1 MPKVLSVKPAIDEV
15 ENLNKKYYEKVL
27 ALVISEKLSTVLLQ
41 LQPMF
46 QQFAYEEVALITP
59 FLNYAAMTAYK
70 EITEENL
77 MGIVNSPMRGLVYDQ
92 RVYTNKAGIAS
103 RLERDLQ
110 LIVRGEA
117 HSLEDIKKT
126 LRKDFNIS
134 LNDST
139 RIVRT
144 ETNRVFNAAT
154 IQRYV
159 DAGETEIGLSVRL
172 DDRTSKVCRALN
184 GYKFPLERGK
194 YPILPLHPNER
205 TAYRAPKKTDKL
217 FTGDL
222 QKFIEANS

>member
-1 MPKVLSVKPAIDEV
+1 MPKVLSVKPAMDEV
-15 ENLNKKYYEKVL
+15 ESLNKKYYDKVL
-27 ALVISEKLSTVLLQ
+27 ALVLAEKLSTVLLE
-41 LQPMF
+41 LKPIF
-46 QQFAYEEVALITP
+46 TQFAYEEVAIITP
-59 FLNYAAMTAYK
+59 FLLSACSTAY
-70 EITEENL
+70 EDIAHETA

-92 RVYTNKAGIAS
+92 RVYTNKQGIAA

-110 LIVRGEA
+110 LLMRGET
-117 HSLEDIKKT
+117 HSLEDIKQT
-126 LRKDFNIS
+126 LKKDFNIS

-144 ETNRVFNAAT
+144 ETNRAFNAAT
-154 IQRYV
+154 VQRYV

-172 DDRTSKVCRALN
+172 DDRTSKICRALN

-194 YPILPLHPNER
+194 YPVLPLHPNER

>member
-59 FLNYAAMTAYK
+59 FLNHAAMTAYK

-159 DAGETEIGLSVRL
+159 DAGETEIAISVKL
-172 DDRTSKVCRALN
+172 DSRTSRISKN
-184 GYKFPLERGK
+184 TMGYKFPLERGK
-194 YPILPLHPNER
+194 YPILPLFPNDR
-205 TAYRAPKKTDKL
+205 CAYRAPKKDDRL
-217 FTGDL
+217 YTGSIEDL
-222 QKFIEANS
+222 INR